1 MCQIS
6 QNWHCGF
13 ADEEFYNLS
22 KNYYKFANISSR
34 RKVWFYICTKLNP
47 LYQRIL
53 CVMFCLIWPSGSRKK
68 FKIRS
73 VYRQTMNKVHS
84 GTRFVQGLYPN
95 LIESPAFP
103 NDSELDPVQDKT
115 VDLLLHEDGHLSRF
129 FQQVLCRHHDL
140 RVRPWGGDHLHQG
153 SVEWRICLKQSTN
166 WKMSSMSQ

>member
-1 MCQIS
+1 
-6 QNWHCGF
+6 
-13 ADEEFYNLS
+13 
-22 KNYYKFANISSR
+22 
-34 RKVWFYICTKLNP
+34 
-47 LYQRIL
+47 
-53 CVMFCLIWPSGSRKK
+53 
-68 FKIRS
+68 
-73 VYRQTMNKVHS
+73 MNKVHS
-84 GTRFVQGLYPN
+84 ETRFVQGLYPN

-115 VDLLLHEDGHLSRF
+115 VDLFLHEDGHLSRF